1 MLKLTT
7 HNLDRKVKMEATS
20 LNKGLV
26 ERRHADVDR
35 RALMSRLSVS
45 QKFAV
50 KSLNQFGYEIEFI
63 RSKNQDSFAVLMNGE
78 NLAVVDMQGEIDTSP
93 NISIR

>member
-1 MLKLTT
+1 
-7 HNLDRKVKMEATS
+7 MEATS